1 MKRPDDFS
9 GPSPLAAL
17 AAAFKTFER
26 YERYLPPFESWM
38 REIPLAVRSHTI
50 GLKHPFTKRSVYP
63 ICWAQ
68 RLVDAAGDKQVQARQ
83 AIKVLEEYCDA
94 GPLRDMCIDWLRK
107 NHNV

>member
-1 MKRPDDFS
+1 MKRPDEFS

-26 YERYLPPFESWM
+26 YERYMPPFESWM

-50 GLKHPFTKRSVYP
+50 GLKHEFSKRVIYP
-63 ICWAQ
+63 VCFAQ
-68 RLVDAAGDKQVQARQ
+68 RLMDEAGEKQTNARR
-83 AIKVLEEYCDA
+83 AIEVLERC
-94 GPLRDMCIDWLRK
+94 GPEVIPQLCIDWLRK